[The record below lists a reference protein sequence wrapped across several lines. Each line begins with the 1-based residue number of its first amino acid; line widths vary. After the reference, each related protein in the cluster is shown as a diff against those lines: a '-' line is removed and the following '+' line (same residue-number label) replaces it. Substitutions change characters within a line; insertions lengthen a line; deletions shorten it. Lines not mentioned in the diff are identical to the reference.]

1 MEIAFLVKHK
11 SEPDVLQ
18 GLPAKIKAMA
28 MGSIPHAEPVLT
40 ALYQRIV
47 QTPSQTDPV
56 AIVEPKLR
64 SDPVATVAIVEP
76 KLRSDPVATVAI
88 VEPKLRSRPRVF

>member
-18 GLPAKIKAMA
+18 GLPAKIKAMT
-28 MGSIPHAEPVLT
+28 MGHIPHAEPVLT

-47 QTPSQTDPV
+47 QTPSQTSPVVNACRCSQTPV
-56 AIVEPKLR
+56 ANACRPSRYDDDNLEIV
-64 SDPVATVAIVEP
+64 
-76 KLRSDPVATVAI
+76 
-88 VEPKLRSRPRVF
+88 F